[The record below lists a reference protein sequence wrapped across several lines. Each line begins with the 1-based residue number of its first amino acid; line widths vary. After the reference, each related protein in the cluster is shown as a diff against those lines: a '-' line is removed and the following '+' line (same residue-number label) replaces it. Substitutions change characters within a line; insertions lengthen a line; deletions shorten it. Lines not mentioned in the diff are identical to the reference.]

1 MLGFVIAFWAAP
13 VMTLGHLVF
22 AVATTAY
29 ILIALR
35 FEERDLIDTLGEA
48 YLDYRKQV
56 PMLVPLPRAKA
67 GESPSRR

>member
-1 MLGFVIAFWAAP
+1 
-13 VMTLGHLVF
+13 
-22 AVATTAY
+22 VATTAY